1 MPYKKVAVE
10 WRNAALILCLI
21 GTIEAHP
28 EKFADSELKLCREV
42 GKALSFDMARVYF
55 DEE

>member
-1 MPYKKVAVE
+1 MPYKRVEVE

-55 DEE
+55 DEK